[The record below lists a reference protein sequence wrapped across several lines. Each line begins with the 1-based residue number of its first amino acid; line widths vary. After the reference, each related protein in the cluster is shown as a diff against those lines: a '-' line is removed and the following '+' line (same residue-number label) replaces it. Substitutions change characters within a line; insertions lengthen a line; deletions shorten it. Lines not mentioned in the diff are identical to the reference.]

1 MYERKERVS
10 RPALAQ
16 EPVGKQAEEAC
27 AKCYVLSCLFQL
39 CYMLYLITMFSS
51 LRLFWQGLHHHCLM
65 IPYDTTLLITS
76 YGLILTL
83 LLYNIALSLV
93 TYKRAHVVDN

>member
-1 MYERKERVS
+1 
-10 RPALAQ
+10 
-16 EPVGKQAEEAC
+16 
-27 AKCYVLSCLFQL
+27 
-39 CYMLYLITMFSS
+39 
-51 LRLFWQGLHHHCLM
+51 M